1 MRCSNSE
8 IFRKLNLD
16 LIDERS
22 EIEFTLLSDLP
33 NCRMIN
39 ASSYLPDGTS
49 AGSFDIYAVPQ
60 NAFECDSNSCQN
72 SGTYTSTAA
81 AATMIYRG
89 AFDAREI
96 AAGVMT
102 FYVKAAASGT
112 VTVLLSDTS
121 TFTDADQYTAS
132 YTSGSDYQPI
142 TIDLS
147 KEPTAVGD
155 KWTPSANG
163 VFVKFTFSNSADSAV
178 GLSSISFFEGFDD
191 FETIDVVKV
200 GCLTDISGT
209 IDIPAITSVCHEAG
223 YDTSSLSFTRTV
235 NGKTV
240 TPNYHKLNPLMGKAV
255 ETAGSKNYTIKQT
268 VGDDATVVIAD
279 LNPDECGFIAVQR
292 TDACDLGLATLRR
305 VYAPA
310 YVGENVLETA
320 QYQVIYDPA
329 TQASTFYF
337 APSLAGVEILISY
350 PKKINVK
357 RYTANKYNVG
367 DVRVRARYKWTHS
380 DKSEFIVTL
389 PNVLITSFPMN
400 LTRTE
405 QDFSFTMTIQAD
417 NNGDFYYLDEVLD

>member
-39 ASSYLPDGTS
+39 TSNTLTGSS
-49 AGSFDIYAVPQ
+49 AGTFDVYAVPK

-72 SGTYTSTAA
+72 SGTYTVTSASA
-81 AATMIYRG
+81 VMIYRG

-96 AAGVMT
+96 ASGVMT
-102 FYVKAAASGT
+102 FYVKSAASGT
-112 VTVLLSDTS
+112 VTILLSDTS
-121 TFTDADQYTAS
+121 SFTNADQYTAS
-132 YTSGSDYQPI
+132 YTGGADYQPI
-142 TIDLS
+142 TINLAGT
-147 KEPTAVGD
+147 PTDVGD
-155 KWTPSANG
+155 GWTPSANG
-163 VFVKFTFSNSADSAV
+163 VYVKFSFSNSASSAV
-178 GLSSISFFEGFDD
+178 ALSSISFFESFED

-209 IDIPAITSVCHEAG
+209 IDIPAITSICHEAG

-255 ETAGSKNYTIKQT
+255 EMGGSKNYTVKQT
-268 VGDDATVVIAD
+268 VGDDATVIIAD

-292 TDACDLGLATLRR
+292 TDACDLGLATLHR

-310 YVGENVLETA
+310 YVGEGVLETA
-320 QYQVIYDPA
+320 QYQVIYDA
-329 TQASTFYF
+329 STGASTFYF
-337 APSLAGVEILISY
+337 NPSLVGVEILISY
-350 PKKINVK
+350 PKTVNVK

>member
-22 EIEFTLLSDLP
+22 EIEFTLLRDLP

-39 ASSYLPDGTS
+39 TSSTLTGSSTGT
-49 AGSFDIYAVPQ
+49 FDVYSVPK

-72 SGTYTSTAA
+72 SGTYTVTSA

-96 AAGVMT
+96 ADGIMT

-112 VTVLLSDTS
+112 VTILLSDSS
-121 TFTDADQYTAS
+121 TFTNADQYSATYTAG
-132 YTSGSDYQPI
+132 TDYQPI
-142 TIDLS
+142 TVNLNA
-147 KEPTAVGD
+147 EPTDVGTG
-155 KWTPSANG
+155 WTPSANG
-163 VFVKFTFSNSADSAV
+163 VFVKFTFSNAANSAV
-178 GLSSISFFEGFDD
+178 GLSSISFFEGFED

-223 YDTSSLSFTRTV
+223 YDTSNLSFTRTV

-240 TPNYHKLNPLMGKAV
+240 TPNYHKLNPLMGTAL
-255 ETAGSKNYTIKQT
+255 ETRGSKNYTVKAT
-268 VGDDATVVIAD
+268 VGDDGRVVIAD

-292 TDACDLGLATLRR
+292 TDACDLGLATPHR

-310 YVGENVLETA
+310 YVGEGVLETG
-320 QYQVIYDPA
+320 QYQVIYNA
-329 TQASTFYF
+329 TTQASTFYF
-337 APSLAGVEILISY
+337 NTALAGVEVLISY
-350 PKKINVK
+350 PKAIDVR